1 MWWARC
7 AVRAGAILRFS
18 GAARVL
24 YSIVCNT
31 ADNATMASTA
41 TPTAAAAHAHPD
53 HAAAASN
60 TDMSEP
66 EPSIG
71 TVRFGTLPTKGRSGR
86 NAANNQVKWKESD
99 GINHRRVRQNEV
111 EVRADA
117 HSTLENVF
125 LMGHGNRYPEEFRNQ
140 TCDAFAELLRH
151 DGLAGTILLPQS
163 RVSRA
168 KEVVS

>member
-1 MWWARC
+1 
-7 AVRAGAILRFS
+7 
-18 GAARVL
+18 
-24 YSIVCNT
+24 
-31 ADNATMASTA
+31 
-41 TPTAAAAHAHPD
+41 
-53 HAAAASN
+53 
-60 TDMSEP
+60 MSEP